1 MYNKHLETC
10 ICVADL
16 GSFSKAAEALYI
28 SSTAVIKQINLLE
41 QELNLKLFDRTHRG
55 IILTKAGRS
64 IYGDAKY
71 IIQYSK
77 DSITRANNAM
87 QGADKVIRVGN
98 SMMTPS
104 KFILDIWAEVR
115 KFCPDIKFHIV
126 PFENTPE
133 NAREILANFGTN
145 IDIVSGWFD
154 EAFLDYRGCAA
165 LKLAND
171 PICCSLSI
179 NHRLAF
185 REKLKIT
192 DLYGETV
199 MLIKRGWNKYTDA
212 IRDELWS
219 EHPQIKI
226 IDVPF
231 LNAEVFNKCESENN
245 ILIDFGNGGTV
256 HPLLKRVPIDWDYT
270 IPFGILHSPK
280 PSETV
285 SEFLEAVSKV
295 YNK

>member
-1 MYNKHLETC
+1 M
-10 ICVADL
+10 
-16 GSFSKAAEALYI
+16 
-28 SSTAVIKQINLLE
+28 
-41 QELNLKLFDRTHRG
+41 R
-55 IILTKAGRS
+55 IL
-64 IYGDAKY
+64 
-71 IIQYSK
+71 
-77 DSITRANNAM
+77 
-87 QGADKVIRVGN
+87 
-98 SMMTPS
+98 
-104 KFILDIWAEVR
+104 R
-115 KFCPDIKFHIV
+115 K
-126 PFENTPE
+126 

-295 YNK
+295 YSK

>member
-1 MYNKHLETC
+1 
-10 ICVADL
+10 
-16 GSFSKAAEALYI
+16 
-28 SSTAVIKQINLLE
+28 
-41 QELNLKLFDRTHRG
+41 
-55 IILTKAGRS
+55 
-64 IYGDAKY
+64 
-71 IIQYSK
+71 
-77 DSITRANNAM
+77 M

-104 KFILDIWAEVR
+104 QFILDVWAKVR

-133 NAREILANFGTN
+133 NAREILAKFGTN

-212 IRDELWS
+212 ICDELWS
-219 EHPQIKI
+219 EHTQIKI
-226 IDVPF
+226 IDISF
-231 LNAEVFNKCESENN
+231 FNAEVFNKCESENN

-295 YNK
+295 ILAVGGGSVMDCCKAVSLAAVYDGDIWEDYWEKSGVVYFETIPLGVIVTVREQAVNVTAVR

>member
-1 MYNKHLETC
+1 MMENHWKQEKNLTMLLDFYELTMANGYFK
-10 ICVADL
+10 L
-16 GSFSKAAEALYI
+16 GTGNQ
-28 SSTAVIKQINLLE
+28 TAVFDMFFRKIPDQAGFAICAGLE
-41 QELNLKLFDRTHRG
+41 QLID
-55 IILTKAGRS
+55 
-64 IYGDAKY
+64 Y
-71 IIQYSK
+71 
-77 DSITRANNAM
+77 
-87 QGADKVIRVGN
+87 
-98 SMMTPS
+98 
-104 KFILDIWAEVR
+104 
-115 KFCPDIKFHIV
+115 
-126 PFENTPE
+126 FENLHFTKE
-133 NAREILANFGTN
+133 
-145 IDIVSGWFD
+145 DIEYLRSRGMFD

-295 YNK
+295 YSK